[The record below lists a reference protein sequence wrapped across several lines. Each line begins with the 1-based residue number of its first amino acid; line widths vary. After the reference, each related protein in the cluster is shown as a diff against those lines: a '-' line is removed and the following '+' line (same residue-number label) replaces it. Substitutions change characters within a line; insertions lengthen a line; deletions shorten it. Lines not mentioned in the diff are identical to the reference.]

1 MLGPRA
7 RRPKSLNINA
17 LRQNRY
23 KFRANSPQ
31 WTQENNAQTKVE
43 LWIAFWCGKWYSIG
57 MNNRERL
64 EQIIDLETPLAE
76 AGCLMAQSLVI
87 NAQAELD
94 ELDRKEKT
102 SEKV

>member
-1 MLGPRA
+1 
-7 RRPKSLNINA
+7 
-17 LRQNRY
+17 
-23 KFRANSPQ
+23 
-31 WTQENNAQTKVE
+31 
-43 LWIAFWCGKWYSIG
+43 